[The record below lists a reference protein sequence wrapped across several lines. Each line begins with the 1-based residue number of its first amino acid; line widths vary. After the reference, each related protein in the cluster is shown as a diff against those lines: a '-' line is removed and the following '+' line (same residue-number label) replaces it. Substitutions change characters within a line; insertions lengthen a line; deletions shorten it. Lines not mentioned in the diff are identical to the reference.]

1 MAANRRAAFLRNG
14 GARLFACALCAS
26 ALAHAVHAESDA
38 PTRFL
43 EKRVQDDPDD
53 FVAWNKLADRY
64 LQQFRITFDDALLRR
79 ARTCAEKSLNAIP
92 SAQNPGGLAVKARV
106 QLALHEFAGARKSA
120 MELKELTPRKGL
132 PLQIVGDALLELGE
146 YEEARR
152 VYDELVAVDAG
163 SVNTEA
169 RLARFA
175 LIHGRRDEARG
186 HFAAAL
192 AAARELSP
200 ESPETVAWCEV
211 QLGELAF
218 GAGDWERAESHYE
231 AALQAHSDDY
241 SALEHLAELRG
252 AQGKS
257 DEAIALYDKLI
268 ARMPRPDVVQ
278 AAGDLHAFLG
288 RPESAAP
295 FLQRALAAYL
305 ASIERGEVHYLHHVA
320 GCYADSLN
328 EPGKAVAFAR
338 KDFASRQ
345 SVQACDALAWAL
357 YKNGEVAEAAQLT
370 TRALRTGIKDAH
382 LLFHAGM
389 IRFAAGDLVAGKAAM
404 REAVAVNPRHNAF
417 HAHR

>member
-1 MAANRRAAFLRNG
+1 MAKRRAALVRNG
-14 GARLFACALCAS
+14 GVACLLWCALSAS
-26 ALAHAVHAESDA
+26 LFPREGHAESDA

-79 ARTCAEKSLNAIP
+79 ARTCAEKSLDAIP
-92 SAQNPGGLAVKARV
+92 AAQNPGGLAVKARV
-106 QLALHEFAGARKSA
+106 QLAFHEFAGARKSA

-132 PLQIVGDALLELGE
+132 PLQILGDALLELGE
-146 YEEARR
+146 YEEARL

-186 HFAAAL
+186 HFTAAL
-192 AAARELSP
+192 TAARELSP

-218 GAGDWERAESHYE
+218 GAGDWERAESHYQ
-231 AALQAHSDDY
+231 AALHAHSEDY

-257 DEAIALYDKLI
+257 DEAIALYDKVI

-278 AAGDLHAFLG
+278 AAGDLHMFLG

-305 ASIERGEVHYLHHVA
+305 ASVERGEVHYLHHLA

-328 EPGKAVAFAR
+328 EPANAVASAR

-389 IRFAAGDLVAGKAAM
+389 IRFAAGDLAAGKAAM